1 MFVLAHISD
10 PHLGPMPR
18 PRFAD
23 LLGKRIT
30 GYLNWQLR
38 RAPHHLPG
46 TIDAVVNDLL
56 AAHPDHVV
64 VTGDLVNLAL
74 PDEFAMARKFL
85 ARLGPPEKV
94 SVIPGNHDFYVRGA
108 EEGYLGAWRDF
119 LSADEVGKFSFP
131 FLRRRGPV
139 AIIGTSTAVAT
150 PLFFATGRLSG
161 EQLAQLES
169 LLEKLRR
176 EKCFRVVLI
185 HHPPVG
191 DRPWLR
197 RLEDAEAFRAVIA
210 RRGAELVLAGHDH
223 IAARHEIPG
232 PDGPVPVL
240 QVPSASAPFGDKH
253 CDAGYNLYRIDG
265 APGAWSCEMETRGIQ
280 ANGSVA
286 SLGTVQLSPRRV
298 TTASVSRA

>member
-1 MFVLAHISD
+1 MFVLAHLSD
-10 PHLGPMPR
+10 PHLAPMPR
-18 PRFAD
+18 LRFRE
-23 LLGKRIT
+23 LLGKRLT
-30 GYLNWQLR
+30 GYLNWRVR

-46 TIDAVVNDLL
+46 TIDAIVNDLL

-74 PDEFAMARKFL
+74 PDEFELARKFL
-85 ARLGPPEKV
+85 ARLGAPEKV

-108 EEGYLGAWRDF
+108 DEGFLGAWRTF
-119 LSADEVGKFSFP
+119 LSADEAAKFPFP

-150 PLFFATGRLSG
+150 PPFFATGRVSG
-161 EQLAQLES
+161 EQLQRLEAM
-169 LLEKLRR
+169 LERLRR

-191 DRPWLR
+191 SRPWLR
-197 RLEDAEAFRAVIA
+197 RLADADAFCAVIA
-210 RRGAELVLAGHDH
+210 RHGAELVLAGHDH
-223 IAARHEIPG
+223 IAARGEIPG
-232 PDGPVPVL
+232 SDGPVPVV

-265 APGAWSCEMETRGIQ
+265 TPGAWSCEMETRGIQ
-280 ANGSVA
+280 ANGRVA
-286 SLGTVQLSPRRV
+286 SLGKVQLSPRRV
-298 TTASVSRA
+298 TASESRA

>member
-1 MFVLAHISD
+1 MFVLAHLSD
-10 PHLGPMPR
+10 PHLPPMPR
-18 PRFAD
+18 PRFRE
-23 LLGKRIT
+23 LIGKRIT
-30 GYLNWQLR
+30 GYLNWQIR

-46 TIDAVVNDLL
+46 TIDAIISDVV
-56 AAHPDHVV
+56 ATRPDHVV

-94 SVIPGNHDFYVRGA
+94 SAIPGNHDFYVRGA
-108 EEGYLGAWRDF
+108 EAGYLAAWREF
-119 LSADEVGKFSFP
+119 LTGDEAGKSPFP
-131 FLRRRGPV
+131 FLRRRGTI
-139 AIIGTSTAVAT
+139 ALIGTSTAIAT
-150 PLFFATGRLSG
+150 LPFFATGRLRND
-161 EQLAQLES
+161 QLARLE
-169 LLEKLRR
+169 LLLGNLRR
-176 EKCFRVVLI
+176 EKRFRVVLI
-185 HHPPVG
+185 HHPPAG

-197 RLEDAEAFRAVIA
+197 RLEDAEPFRAVIA
-210 RRGAELVLAGHDH
+210 RCGAELVLSGHDH

-265 APGAWSCEMETRGIQ
+265 APGAWRCEMETRGIQ

-286 SLGTVQLSPRRV
+286 SLGKAQLLPLRV
-298 TTASVSRA
+298 SAASKSQA

>member
-1 MFVLAHISD
+1 MFVLAHLSD
-10 PHLGPMPR
+10 PHLAPMPR

-46 TIDAVVNDLL
+46 TIDAIVNDVVV
-56 AAHPDHVV
+56 AHPDHVV

-108 EEGYLGAWRDF
+108 EARYLDAWRDF
-119 LSADEVGKFSFP
+119 LSADEVGKFPFP

-150 PLFFATGRLSG
+150 PPLFATGRLRG
-161 EQLAQLES
+161 EQLERLAAMLER
-169 LLEKLRR
+169 LRR

-191 DRPWLR
+191 SRPWLR
-197 RLEDAEAFRAVIA
+197 RLTDADAFSSVIG
-210 RRGAELVLAGHDH
+210 RHGAELILAGHDH
-223 IAARHEIPG
+223 IAARGEIPG
-232 PDGPVPVL
+232 PDGPVPVV
-240 QVPSASAPFGDKH
+240 QVPSASAPFSDRH
-253 CDAGYNLYRIDG
+253 CAASYNLYRIDG
-265 APGAWSCEMETRGIQ
+265 GPGAWFCEMEMRGVQ
-280 ANGSVA
+280 SNGRIA
-286 SLGTVQLSPRRV
+286 ALGKVQLAARPV
-298 TTASVSRA
+298 ATASESRA

>member
-1 MFVLAHISD
+1 MFVLAHLSD
-10 PHLGPMPR
+10 PHLPPMPR
-18 PRFAD
+18 PRFRE
-23 LLGKRIT
+23 LIGKRIT
-30 GYLNWQLR
+30 GYLNWQVR

-46 TIDAVVNDLL
+46 TIDAIVTDVV
-56 AAHPDHVV
+56 AMRPDHVV

-74 PDEFAMARKFL
+74 PDEFAMAQKFL
-85 ARLGPPEKV
+85 GRLGPPEKV

-108 EEGYLGAWRDF
+108 EAGYLAAWREF
-119 LSADEVGKFSFP
+119 LTGDEIGESPFP
-131 FLRRRGPV
+131 FLRRRGPI
-139 AIIGTSTAVAT
+139 ALIGTSTAIAT
-150 PLFFATGRLSG
+150 LPFFATGRLRND
-161 EQLAQLES
+161 QLVRLES
-169 LLEKLRR
+169 LLESLRR

-185 HHPPVG
+185 HHPPAG

-197 RLEDAEAFRAVIA
+197 RLEDAEPFRAVIA
-210 RRGAELVLAGHDH
+210 RCGAELVLSGHDH

-265 APGAWSCEMETRGIQ
+265 VLGAWRCEMETRGIQ

-286 SLGTVQLSPRRV
+286 SLGKTRLLPLRV
-298 TTASVSRA
+298 SAASELRA